1 MVLIMSLFLF
11 ICNYITG
18 RLTRLV
24 NCLVGFYD
32 DIVIGISNGERISTI
47 ILFVLNGEEMN
58 DEF

>member
-1 MVLIMSLFLF
+1 MSLFLF